1 MWNPTW
7 WIYFKY
13 TLSSKAA
20 GKQQLVTANLIV
32 LDHTLSHLQSHFQ
45 SSLAELLKATGSW
58 QLLALVAGEAADRPS
73 GLLVSCIPCPAKN
86 GDHNKMRK
94 QVWIFLQFILH
105 SLGELEKY
113 SLLRITLAHLFLQFY
128 SPSNQVDLARRI
140 QKSFRTLS
148 CKNHQL
154 NITCLWQTQQNS
166 ADGAPPGVC
175 LLQHTYCWPPPHRW
189 LMLTA
194 LQHALTNSHSL
205 SLTHTADRM
214 VTGCC

>member
-1 MWNPTW
+1 LLTALANVKPYLMDLFQVYPVLQSCWETTTCHCQPD
-7 WIYFKY
+7 
-13 TLSSKAA
+13 SSGPYIITSAKPFPELTCRVAKSNWELTAA
-20 GKQQLVTANLIV
+20 GSGGWGGSRQAEWPFGVLYPLPCQKWRPQQDEETG
-32 LDHTLSHLQSHFQ
+32 LD
-45 SSLAELLKATGSW
+45 
-58 QLLALVAGEAADRPS
+58 
-73 GLLVSCIPCPAKN
+73 
-86 GDHNKMRK
+86 
-94 QVWIFLQFILH
+94 FLQFILH

-189 LMLTA
+189 LML
-194 LQHALTNSHSL
+194 Q
-205 SLTHTADRM
+205 
-214 VTGCC
+214 CC

>member
-140 QKSFRTLS
+140 QSHSELCLAKIISLTLHAS
-148 CKNHQL
+148 GKHNKIQL
-154 NITCLWQTQQNS
+154 M
-166 ADGAPPGVC
+166 V
-175 LLQHTYCWPPPHRW
+175 LLQVCACYNTRIVGLLRTDDWC
-189 LMLTA
+189 
-194 LQHALTNSHSL
+194 
-205 SLTHTADRM
+205 
-214 VTGCC
+214 